1 MKDDRD
7 IIGEY
12 LDNDDHENPLEGV
25 NVSNELE
32 SKEGYLQTKN
42 QDIEALFQKVDSKI
56 AQIKTQSTKQIP
68 SKFR

>member
-1 MKDDRD
+1 VKDDRD

-12 LDNDDHENPLEGV
+12 LDNDDHKEPLEGV
-25 NVSNELE
+25 NISNELE
-32 SKEGYLQTKN
+32 SKEDYLQTKN

-56 AQIKTQSTKQIP
+56 AQMKAQSNKQLP